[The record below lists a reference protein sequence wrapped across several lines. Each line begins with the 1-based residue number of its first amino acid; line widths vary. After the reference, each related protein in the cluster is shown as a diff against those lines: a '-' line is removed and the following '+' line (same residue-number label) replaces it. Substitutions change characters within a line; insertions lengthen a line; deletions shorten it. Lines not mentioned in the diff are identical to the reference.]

1 MKGKRIEKWK
11 KEGIKEF
18 IYETLRNQIARRQ
31 IEGIDDFK
39 LNATMEMI
47 PFIYGVSIREVNKGN
62 SFTFMGRELNIH

>member
-18 IYETLRNQIARRQ
+18 ILQTLTNQIARRQ

-47 PFIYGVSIREVNKGN
+47 PFMYGVSVRDVNQDN
-62 SFTFMGRELNIH
+62 FTFMGKKLNIH